1 MRHFL
6 IGIAFAVTQWIATQ
20 DATAATC
27 SILASPQLVFG
38 LYDPLSSVHTDIDT
52 AIVIDCQNSV
62 PTEQLS
68 LKLTLTGGQ
77 NSGAERSLQGAQD
90 HLRFALFRDPA
101 RVIALT
107 DLSSIEIIERIDRP
121 KTFYVP
127 LYGRIFARQSV
138 GAGSYVSHL
147 ILTMEF

>member
-38 LYDPLSSVHTDIDT
+38 LYDPLSAIHTDIDT

-77 NSGAERSLQGAQD
+77 NSGVERSLQA
-90 HLRFALFRDPA
+90 HKTTYALYSF
-101 RVIALT
+101 VILHALSYCPIYQVSRSMNALT
-107 DLSSIEIIERIDRP
+107 DPRHFTSR
-121 KTFYVP
+121 F
-127 LYGRIFARQSV
+127 YGRIFARQSV

-147 ILTMEF
+147 ILNMEF